1 MPVVRR
7 GFELGRGFHEEPFDV
22 LSFSAQ
28 NGYRF
33 VIVFTPPWPLEDYQ
47 KDLLGVFCDRMAS
60 ATDNLYLYQQLMSA
74 NEATVIALADLAEFR
89 DETTGN
95 HLVRVKRL
103 TNRLVKRLKDDGHFA
118 DEMTDTFVAMIGAGA
133 VLHDVGKVATP
144 DNILL
149 KPGRLTPEERLI
161 VQEHAEKGRVI
172 LEHAAKMID
181 GESYLS
187 FGAQIAG
194 AHHECY
200 DGSGYPNGLKGTAIP
215 LAARIV
221 AVVDVFDALV
231 HQRPYKQAWP
241 LADALDYLREFSG
254 SEFDPLIVEAFL
266 AVIRDEPDV
275 WQEGD

>member
-1 MPVVRR
+1 M
-7 GFELGRGFHEEPFDV
+7 
-22 LSFSAQ
+22 
-28 NGYRF
+28 
-33 VIVFTPPWPLEDYQ
+33 
-47 KDLLGVFCDRMAS
+47 
-60 ATDNLYLYQQLMSA
+60 
-74 NEATVIALADLAEFR
+74 
-89 DETTGN
+89 
-95 HLVRVKRL
+95 
-103 TNRLVKRLKDDGHFA
+103 
-118 DEMTDTFVAMIGAGA
+118 
-133 VLHDVGKVATP
+133 ATP
-144 DNILL
+144 DHILL